1 RARRASASDPRPRS
15 ARAARLQVV
24 PPWSCR
30 ILDGHAERTPTM
42 TAFISRRTA
51 TAALVLAATCTLT
64 GTRPQGRDKIADRYK
79 WALQPLYPSDQAWR
93 AAKEKFAAGITRMR
107 AFKGTLASSPQ
118 KLADALD
125 LSNEMSKEYARLAVY
140 ASLLSDQ
147 DTRVSAYQGMSQ
159 EM

>member
-1 RARRASASDPRPRS
+1 GGADGNRSWPRRRCSSTVRRPSGEPRPARRPRRLAGARARRASASDPRPRS

-64 GTRPQGRDKIADRYK
+64 GTGQQERDKIADRYK
-79 WALQPLYPSDQAWR
+79 WDLTPLYPSDQAWR

-118 KLADALD
+118 KLA
-125 LSNEMSKEYARLAVY
+125 
-140 ASLLSDQ
+140 
-147 DTRVSAYQGMSQ
+147 
-159 EM
+159 